1 MNFQLTEDQQLIE
14 QSARDFAQ
22 EYLNPIVARLD
33 QTGEFP
39 KEVVKELAN
48 HDFLGLHLPTDV
60 GGANAGWVSYVA
72 VIESLSRSCAAVAS
86 IMNNHALASYAI
98 CYWGNEA
105 QRKRY
110 VPALIKG
117 DLIGALAIYEHG
129 PAPGIGPEALVA
141 TKKDGRYVLKG
152 TKAYVRNAGV
162 AGVYVV
168 FAVTDP
174 QDPKAFTAFVVDSN
188 VAAIKVGEPATTMGL
203 HGCPVA
209 DVVFDNATVP
219 ETAVLGMVK
228 GAGAIVTRTLALASL
243 AEAAQTVGIGQA
255 AVEHAG
261 AYSKQRVQFGK
272 PIGTFQAVQ
281 AMLAETATDCHLA
294 RLGLRYAAQLVE
306 DGQPFEAEAA
316 MVKSF
321 LARLGSKMLIE
332 SCQVEGGMGY
342 SEAMPLPRM
351 FRDIAGT
358 TLLDAP
364 ADFPEQVIAASFA

>member
-209 DVVFDNATVP
+209 D
-219 ETAVLGMVK
+219 L
-228 GAGAIVTRTLALASL
+228 
-243 AEAAQTVGIGQA
+243 
-255 AVEHAG
+255 
-261 AYSKQRVQFGK
+261 
-272 PIGTFQAVQ
+272 
-281 AMLAETATDCHLA
+281 C
-294 RLGLRYAAQLVE
+294 
-306 DGQPFEAEAA
+306 
-316 MVKSF
+316 
-321 LARLGSKMLIE
+321 
-332 SCQVEGGMGY
+332 
-342 SEAMPLPRM
+342 
-351 FRDIAGT
+351 
-358 TLLDAP
+358 
-364 ADFPEQVIAASFA
+364 